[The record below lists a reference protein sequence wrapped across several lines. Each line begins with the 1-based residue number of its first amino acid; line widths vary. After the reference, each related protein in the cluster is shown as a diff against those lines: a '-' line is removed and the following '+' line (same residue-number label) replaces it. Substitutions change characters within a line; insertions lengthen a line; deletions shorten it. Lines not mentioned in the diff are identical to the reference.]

1 MCGLNVFALAL
12 EMICNGAHCLL
23 QCYCFIGGVVDIN
36 LVLSLF
42 FVVSL
47 PGHFDCVMKIVL
59 LMVCTLRVDF
69 RWPFSFVL
77 YITIQ
82 RSTLTQRASFQ
93 TGVVD
98 ICTFIGSFTY

>member
-1 MCGLNVFALAL
+1 
-12 EMICNGAHCLL
+12 MICNGAHGLL
-23 QCYCFIGGVVDIN
+23 QCYCFIGGVVGIT
-36 LVLSLF
+36 LVLSFF

-82 RSTLTQRASFQ
+82 RSTLTQRASSQ
-93 TGVVD
+93 KGVVGA
-98 ICTFIGSFTY
+98 CTFIGCFMY